1 MQGNRTRE
9 KARMKKFA
17 FAASAIAVGM
27 GLSGCIAQTG
37 FHWTNAQPKAGDTT
51 KGIIDLKGL
60 TGQNGE
66 PNKAY
71 FYIGIIGDGDGVTPK
86 SFKFDP
92 GNVLNAKGKMV
103 SDDDVGDFADTEC
116 GPVSGGSTYRTET
129 PVKTSPV
136 DKVFQATFKV
146 KMDGAGGGFGG
157 FISSGQWFDDG
168 DGTAEDPSASG
179 DTYDCGGLTSTVLN
193 TKGFVVSGP

>member
-1 MQGNRTRE
+1 
-9 KARMKKFA
+9 MKKFA
-17 FAASAIAVGM
+17 FAASAIAMGM
-27 GLSGCIAQTG
+27 GLSGCITQTG

-51 KGIIDLKGL
+51 KGIIDLKGQ
-60 TGQNGE
+60 TGQGGE

-71 FYIGIIGDGDGVTPK
+71 YFIDIVAEGDGVTPK
-86 SFKFDP
+86 TFKFDP

-103 SDDDVGDFADTEC
+103 SDDDIANNSDSDC
-116 GPVSGGSTYRTET
+116 GPITGGSTYRTET